1 MATQRLSPLSPKDA
15 QALIHAALEH
25 PQPTVRQ
32 RAYGILLLT
41 HGHSVVAVAEQ
52 LGVARR
58 TVYHWIERFR
68 AHGFDALEDQPR
80 SGRPSQVTGDY
91 RQRMEFLLSRDPHAF
106 RHEVPSYTP
115 QSGWTVR
122 RLSDHLAAD
131 TGIQISPG
139 HLRQLLKD
147 WGYVYGA
154 KQVTRVTRH
163 AVPSLLF
170 APWPSALDALGDLC
184 WQERETVVL
193 TTWTK
198 KPRARPLET
207 ESEAANEEINDITTG
222 AEAVAPTEVD
232 NPGQRLT
239 DDPEIRMLLRAVERL
254 VERENQRLSRVLAVQ
269 DSRQETR
276 A

>member
-41 HGHSVVAVAEQ
+41 HGHSVVAVAKQ

-131 TGIQISPG
+131 TGIRIGPG
-139 HLRQLLKD
+139 HLRQLLED
-147 WGYVYGA
+147 LGNRCRGPA
-154 KQVTRVTRH
+154 GHPASRAMQCH
-163 AVPSLLF
+163 PCCLPSP
-170 APWPSALDALGDLC
+170 APSMRWATSC

-207 ESEAANEEINDITTG
+207 ESEAANEEINDITT
-222 AEAVAPTEVD
+222 ETTMTPTEVD
-232 NPGQRLT
+232 NPRT
-239 DDPEIRMLLRAVERL
+239 EADR
-254 VERENQRLSRVLAVQ
+254 
-269 DSRQETR
+269 
-276 A
+276 